1 MWLILASALNLSPD
15 ELLSDTSL
23 FNVPLPSPTLLV
35 CCPCWRCCC
44 SWCYPFA
51 AKFSLLINFNALC
64 HNNDIIII
72 SFLIVLLSALAGD
85 CVDLSP
91 FYGHKERKKERKQQ
105 QQKKTTTNLRL
116 IYKYF
121 CSPPSLPLLLPVCI
135 FFLLCISANYE
146 QQNSKK

>member
-1 MWLILASALNLSPD
+1 MNCCRIRVYLM
-15 ELLSDTSL
+15 
-23 FNVPLPSPTLLV
+23 FPSPPRLACCP

-105 QQKKTTTNLRL
+105 QQQQQKNNYKFAFNLQIFLFSLCSVQRVF
-116 IYKYF
+116 F
-121 CSPPSLPLLLPVCI
+121 CVLLPVCI